1 MRPGLAASI
10 GALAVLLAQS
20 AHAHR
25 IDEYLQATLLSL
37 QEDRVQASMRL
48 VPGILAAPSVIAE
61 IDQDHDG
68 ILSESEKHAYALR
81 VLDDLTIEIDG
92 AGVLPKLIAWHF
104 PTPAQVRDGLGEI
117 QIEYAVSV
125 PSVGA
130 NRTLTLADHHLSRT
144 SVYLVNVLVPDDRDI
159 HIVSQRRNEQ
169 QSWYELRYQQLT
181 AGGARSPT
189 PAPEREVRGTWNSSQ
204 FRSLFDLGMRHIAE
218 GTDHLLFLLALLL
231 AAPLCVS
238 GSRWGPPASVRQTLR
253 RIIGIVTAFTVG
265 HSITLALAALGVVRV
280 PEQPVE
286 ALIAASILVSAV
298 HAFRP
303 IFPGKEGWVAAVFGL
318 VHGLAFATVLDRIGL
333 VHWEKVTGILAFN
346 LGIEAMQLVVVASIL
361 PSLML
366 IGRTRAYPIVRIGG
380 AVFAATA
387 AVGWLVE
394 RLSGMETPVDKI
406 VNGVA
411 QQALWIAV
419 ACFLATL
426 AYRFPLAYRTQS
438 AAKPEPVFRD

>member
-1 MRPGLAASI
+1 M
-10 GALAVLLAQS
+10 
-20 AHAHR
+20 
-25 IDEYLQATLLSL
+25 
-37 QEDRVQASMRL
+37 
-48 VPGILAAPSVIAE
+48 
-61 IDQDHDG
+61 
-68 ILSESEKHAYALR
+68 
-81 VLDDLTIEIDG
+81 
-92 AGVLPKLIAWHF
+92 AWHF

-125 PSVGA
+125 PSVGG

-181 AGGARSPT
+181 AGGALSRT
-189 PAPEREVRGTWNSSQ
+189 PAPEREARGTWSSSQ

-238 GSRWGPPASVRQTLR
+238 GSRWGLPASVRQTLR

-346 LGIEAMQLVVVASIL
+346 LGIEAMQLVVVAAIL
-361 PSLML
+361 PSLIL

-419 ACFLATL
+419 AGFLASL